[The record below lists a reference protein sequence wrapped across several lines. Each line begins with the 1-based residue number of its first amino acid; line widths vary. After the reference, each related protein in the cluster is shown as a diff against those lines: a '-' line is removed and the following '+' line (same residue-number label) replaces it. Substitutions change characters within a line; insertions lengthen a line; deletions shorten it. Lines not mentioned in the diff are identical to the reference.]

1 MPAVP
6 GLLGLPRD
14 YISSQIGSWKNGL
27 RRAAAP
33 DCMADVAHKLTPA
46 DIGALAAWLSS
57 QPVADDYAP
66 EPAGSLR
73 LPAECGSQAQ
83 R

>member
-14 YISSQIGSWKNGL
+14 YISAQIGSWRNSL

-33 DCMADVAHKLTPA
+33 DCMAEIAHKLKPE
-46 DIGALAAWLSS
+46 DIAALAAWLSTRPVP
-57 QPVADDYAP
+57 QPYLSEP
-66 EPAGSLR
+66 EGSIPYR
-73 LPAECGSQAQ
+73 LNAAV
-83 R
+83 